1 MKNRNNTIHLWPTW
15 LAIILGVAI
24 LWRNIIMNEALIP
37 TIISVGGAILVALI
51 GGIVTL
57 IVANRQLKRDSQ
69 TLSEI
74 RQDTSVEIKPK
85 VDNID
90 YSVKAIAP
98 SIIKIED
105 RSAKIDTIASAVD
118 HFQFLKDQSGIRQE
132 ELMAKIAKLF
142 DTNSQLAAQQIIDQ
156 QTISKLTLENLRLSG
171 EVDRLRQQLRSQE
184 QDEEFQPEM

>member
-1 MKNRNNTIHLWPTW
+1 
-15 LAIILGVAI
+15 
-24 LWRNIIMNEALIP
+24 MNEALIP